1 MQPFLPITVPVKKVK
16 GVARQ
21 CYVDGDG
28 IARCEQPLSPENT
41 SWAVLFRG
49 RMARRSNSE
58 VSSLRLILHNC
69 PLFVL
74 CQV

>member
-1 MQPFLPITVPVKKVK
+1 MQPILPITVPVKNVK

-41 SWAVLFRG
+41 HG
-49 RMARRSNSE
+49 KHSE
-58 VSSLRLILHNC
+58 LGC
-69 PLFVL
+69 PISEAHGTPI
-74 CQV
+74 QQ